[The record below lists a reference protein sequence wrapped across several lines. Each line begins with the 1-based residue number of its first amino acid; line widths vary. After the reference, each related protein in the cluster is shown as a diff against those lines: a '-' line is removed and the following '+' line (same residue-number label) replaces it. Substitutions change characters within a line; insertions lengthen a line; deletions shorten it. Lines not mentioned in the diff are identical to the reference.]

1 MSAANLLRRAMR
13 RAAALP
19 VRMLAA
25 EDQAAVLESL
35 TATSIAETNIGAGVI
50 KFYAPSPLLRQRA
63 AGLTTKEPDTIAW
76 LDGLSRDDVLWDI
89 GANVGVFALYAAAA
103 RGARVVAFEPS
114 APNFFVLT
122 RNVQLNG
129 LSERITPYCLAV
141 AERTEL
147 ATINLDSA
155 DPGAAMSQFGGAG
168 VKSRYSNAPTFLTH
182 GMAGVSIDDL
192 VDRFGTPRPT
202 AIKIDVDGLE
212 WPILRGG
219 ERTFSHPR
227 VRSVMVELSLTH
239 DDERNRAIEW
249 LLDRGLTLASSGAP
263 QGSGVEQAANHLFVR
278 RP

>member
-1 MSAANLLRRAMR
+1 MSAANLLRRVIR

-19 VRMLAA
+19 VRLLTAD
-25 EDQAAVLESL
+25 EQAAVLESL

-50 KFYAPSPLLRQRA
+50 RFYAPSPLLRVRA
-63 AGLTTKEPDTIAW
+63 AGVTTKEPDTIAW
-76 LDGLSRDDVLWDI
+76 LNGLDRDEVLWDI
-89 GANVGVFALYAAAA
+89 GANVGVFALYAAVA
-103 RGARVVAFEPS
+103 RGARVLAFEPS

-129 LSERITPYCLAV
+129 LSDLITPYCLAV

-155 DPGAAMSQFGGAG
+155 DLGAAMSQFGGLG
-168 VKSRYSNAPTFLTH
+168 VKSRYSQAPTPLAH

-192 VDRFGTPRPT
+192 VDRFGAPRPT

-212 WPILRGG
+212 WPILCGG
-219 ERTFSHPR
+219 ERTLSHSR
-227 VRSVMVELSLTH
+227 VRSLMVELSVTH
-239 DDERNRAIEW
+239 EAERNRAIEW
-249 LLDRGLTLASSGAP
+249 LGNCGLTLASSGVP

>member
-1 MSAANLLRRAMR
+1 MSGASLLRRVVR

-19 VRMLAA
+19 MRLLAA
-25 EDQAAVLESL
+25 DDQAAVLESL
-35 TATSIAETNIGAGVI
+35 TAASIAETNIGARVI
-50 KFYAPSPLLRQRA
+50 KFYAPSPLLRMRA

-76 LDGLSRDDVLWDI
+76 LNGLGPDDVLWDI

-103 RGARVVAFEPS
+103 RRVHVLAFEPS

-155 DPGAAMSQFGGAG
+155 DLGAAMSQFGAVG
-168 VKSRYSNAPTFLTH
+168 VKSPYSNAPTPLTH

-219 ERTFSHPR
+219 ERTLAHPR
-227 VRSVMVELSLTH
+227 VRSLMVELSLTH
-239 DDERNRAIEW
+239 EAERNRAVEW
-249 LLDRGLTLASSGAP
+249 LRDRGLTLASSGAP

>member
-1 MSAANLLRRAMR
+1 MSAASLLRRVVR

-19 VRMLAA
+19 VRLLAA
-25 EDQAAVLESL
+25 DDQAAVLESL
-35 TATSIAETNIGAGVI
+35 TAASIAETNIGAGVI
-50 KFYAPSPLLRQRA
+50 KFYAPSPLLRLRA
-63 AGLTTKEPDTIAW
+63 AGLMTKEPDTIAW
-76 LDGLSRDDVLWDI
+76 LNRLGPDDVLWDI
-89 GANVGVFALYAAAA
+89 GANVGVFALYAAVAP
-103 RGARVVAFEPS
+103 GARVLAFEPS

-141 AERTEL
+141 AARTEL

-155 DPGAAMSQFGGAG
+155 DFGAAMSQFGGVG
-168 VKSRYSNAPTFLTH
+168 VQSRYSNAPTPLTH

-192 VDRFGTPRPT
+192 VDRFGTPPPT

-219 ERTFSHPR
+219 ERTLAQPR
-227 VRSVMVELSLTH
+227 LRSLMVELSVTH
-239 DDERNRAIEW
+239 DAERNRAIEW
-249 LLDRGLTLASSGAP
+249 LRDRGLTLASSGAP

>member
-1 MSAANLLRRAMR
+1 MSAANLLRRVVR

-19 VRMLAA
+19 LRLLPAD
-25 EDQAAVLESL
+25 DQAAVLESL
-35 TATSIAETNIGAGVI
+35 SAASIAETKIGAGVI
-50 KFYAPSPLLRQRA
+50 RFYAPAPLLRLRA

-76 LDGLSRDDVLWDI
+76 LDGLGRDDVLWDI
-89 GANVGVFALYAAAA
+89 GANVGVFALYAAVA

-122 RNVQLNG
+122 RNVQLNS
-129 LSERITPYCLAV
+129 LLDRITPYCLAI

-147 ATINLDSA
+147 ATINLDSV
-155 DPGAAMSQFGGAG
+155 DLGAAMSQFGGVG
-168 VKSRYSNAPTFLTH
+168 VKSRYSNASAPLTH

-219 ERTFSHPR
+219 ERTLAHPR

-239 DDERNRAIEW
+239 DDERNRAIGW
-249 LLDRGLTLASSGAP
+249 LQDRGLRLVSAGAP
-263 QGSGVEQAANHLFVR
+263 QGGGSEQAANHLFVR

>member
-1 MSAANLLRRAMR
+1 MSAAGFLRRVVR

-19 VRMLAA
+19 VKLLTADDR
-25 EDQAAVLESL
+25 AVVVESL
-35 TATSIAETNIGAGVI
+35 TASSIAEIDIGPGVL
-50 KFYAPSPLLRQRA
+50 KFYAPSPLLRMRA
-63 AGLTTKEPDTIAW
+63 AGLTTKEPETIAW
-76 LDGLSRDDVLWDI
+76 LNGLGGEDVLWDI

-103 RGARVVAFEPS
+103 RAVRVLAFEPS

-122 RNVQLNG
+122 RNVQLNA

-155 DPGAAMSQFGGAG
+155 DLGAAMSQFGAAG
-168 VKSRYSNAPTFLTH
+168 VKSPYSLGSAPLIH

-192 VDRFGTPRPT
+192 IERFGTPRPT

-219 ERTFSHPR
+219 ERTLTHTG
-227 VRSVMVELSLTH
+227 VRSLMVELSLTNSR
-239 DDERNRAIEW
+239 ERQRAIDW
-249 LLDRGLTLASSGAP
+249 LRDRGLILVSAGAP
-263 QGSGVEQAANHLFVR
+263 QGSGEEQAANHLFVR